1 MKNEITHKDTYKNIK
16 MKIIDYSISSIEVKI
31 SSNNGR
37 FA

>member
-1 MKNEITHKDTYKNIK
+1 MKNEITHKDTYKNNKI
-16 MKIIDYSISSIEVKI
+16 KIIDYSISSIEVKI